1 MDEENNENT
10 NIISA
15 CMNFLQ
21 NINYNNQI
29 IQLIVIF
36 MGFFL
41 LLKILGMFRFN
52 INLNQCP

>member
-52 INLNQCP
+52 INLNQ